1 MTTTAEAAAAAAHL
15 TKLGLVEGAVVQE
28 LGYDD
33 DVDLDLRDRL
43 MEHIGSD
50 LVDEDHGDVV
60 DAVLFWHR
68 DGDGDLVDAVVDG
81 LTDLDDQGFI
91 VLMTPRA
98 GRDGHVEPAE
108 IAEAATTA
116 GLHVSGALTGSSDWT
131 GTRLVPPRAK
141 KK

>member
-43 MEHIGSD
+43 MEHIGS
-50 LVDEDHGDVV
+50 
-60 DAVLFWHR
+60 
-68 DGDGDLVDAVVDG
+68 DLVDAVVDG

-116 GLHVSGALTGSSDWT
+116 GLHVSGALTDSSDWT

>member
-98 GRDGHVEPAE
+98 GRDGQPALALLLWRQDIRHRPVESCAWG
-108 IAEAATTA
+108 A
-116 GLHVSGALTGSSDWT
+116 G
-131 GTRLVPPRAK
+131 
-141 KK
+141 

>member
-60 DAVLFWHR
+60 DAVLLWYR
-68 DGDGDLVDAVVDG
+68 DGDGDLFEL
-81 LTDLDDQGFI
+81 LTDALNPLADGG
-91 VLMTPRA
+91 VVWLLTPKA

-116 GLHVSGALTGSSDWT
+116 GLHVSGALTDSSDWT